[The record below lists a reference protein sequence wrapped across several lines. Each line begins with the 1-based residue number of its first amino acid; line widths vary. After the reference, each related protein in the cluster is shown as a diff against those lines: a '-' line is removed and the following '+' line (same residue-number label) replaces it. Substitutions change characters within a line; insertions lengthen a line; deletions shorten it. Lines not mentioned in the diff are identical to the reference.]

1 MAQIC
6 IKSIFTARII
16 FQVTGWLMGLLSGF
30 LLDKFQTN
38 LVTTY
43 NEEKISTYINI
54 GQISVPEQGRGY
66 ILIGKM
72 IDLLIDLLID

>member
-1 MAQIC
+1 
-6 IKSIFTARII
+6 
-16 FQVTGWLMGLLSGF
+16 MGLLSGF